1 MHQFNIYGG
10 SYLYSKL
17 GLCIK
22 SNYCEFFILEVQNI
36 EELILNRFKEYSQYD
51 AIGLAKLIR
60 NREISSSEL
69 LEEAIYRIENA
80 NPILNAVVTK
90 LYDEAKND
98 IESGLPGGPFTGVPF
113 LLKEFEQYAGS
124 PITNASRYFVDN
136 ICEQDSEMVKRY
148 KKGGLVILGKT
159 NTSELCITASTESS
173 LYGPSRNP
181 WNTEIATGG
190 SSGGA
195 AVAVATG
202 MVPVAQGSDGGG
214 SIRIPA
220 SCCGVFGMKPTRGR
234 NPLGPVYGESWSGL
248 HVKHVLSRSVR
259 DNAAFLD
266 LTCGPDI
273 GAPYYLTEPTNSY
286 LSQLDKELKPLK
298 IGYTT
303 NSAFEVDVDQEC
315 ITAIDETVELL
326 NALGHVTE
334 EIELNYIE
342 DAHEFWR
349 AFYTVMMANTD
360 AEINAYSKRTGQEIN
375 QDKFENFTWLNLQ
388 WSKNNSAT
396 DCVASQQYLHRVGR
410 KIAKIFETYDVIVT
424 PVIAK
429 PPPPIGYLNTEGNYD
444 EYSERAG
451 EYFLFTGCFN
461 VSGNPAMSMP
471 LHISSNNLPIGVQFV
486 GKYADEETLYRL
498 AYTIEKERPWIDR
511 YSFEYS

>member
-1 MHQFNIYGG
+1 M
-10 SYLYSKL
+10 ST
-17 GLCIK
+17 
-22 SNYCEFFILEVQNI
+22 
-36 EELILNRFKEYSQYD
+36 FKEYDQYD
-51 AIGLAKLIR
+51 AIGLAGLIVK
-60 NREISSSEL
+60 REVTPLEL
-69 LEEAIYRIENA
+69 LEEAISRIEKA
-80 NPILNAVVTK
+80 NPVLNAVVTK
-90 LYDEAKND
+90 LYDEAKNE
-98 IESGLPGGPFTGVPF
+98 IESGLTDGPFTGVPF
-113 LLKEFEQYAGS
+113 LLKEFEQYAGA
-124 PITNASRYFVDN
+124 PITNASRFFVDN
-136 ICEQDSEMVKRY
+136 ICNQDSEIVKRY

-173 LYGPSRNP
+173 LYGACRNP

-195 AVAVATG
+195 AAAVAAG
-202 MVPVAQGSDGGG
+202 IVPVAQGSDGGG

-234 NPLGPVYGESWSGL
+234 NPWGPVYGESWSGL

-259 DNAAFLD
+259 DSAAFLD
-266 LTCGPDI
+266 LTCGPDV

-303 NSAFEVDVDQEC
+303 NSVFEVEVDQEC
-315 ITAIDETVELL
+315 IMAVEKTVELL
-326 NALGHVTE
+326 KALGHETE
-334 EIELNYIE
+334 EIELDYIE

-360 AEINAYSKRTGQEIN
+360 AEISAHGKKTGQDIN
-375 QDKFENFTWLNLQ
+375 KDAFENFTWLNLQ
-388 WSKNNSAT
+388 RGKNNTAT
-396 DCVASQQYLHRVGR
+396 DFVTAQQYLHRIGR
-410 KIAKIFETYDVIVT
+410 KIAKIFETNDVIVT

-429 PPPPIGYLNTEGNYD
+429 PPPPIGYLNTEGD
-444 EYSERAG
+444 FDVYSERAG

-471 LHISSNNLPIGVQFV
+471 LHTSSNNIPIGVQFV
-486 GKYADEETLYRL
+486 GKYTDEETLFRL
-498 AYTIEKERPWIDR
+498 AYTIEKSRPWIDR
-511 YSFEYS
+511 YSFEYC